1 MSTGGSSGRGVLVTG
16 GASGL
21 GAATVELL
29 ARRGDEV
36 VVLDRQPLPPQVD
49 AKWVEVDLADP
60 RAAEE
65 AVGTARDTLGRHFDA
80 VVTAAGV
87 DACGPFAEVPAQLW
101 ERVIAVNLLGTA
113 AVVRAAWPDLQRD
126 SGRLVLVASTLG
138 LRALSDATAYCS
150 SKFGVVGF
158 ARALAAESGG
168 RPAVT
173 CLIPGGMATAFFD
186 GRPEQYR
193 PGRDASLNDPRN
205 VAEAIAFAL
214 DQPPGCEVRELL
226 ICPTNETS
234 WP

>member
-1 MSTGGSSGRGVLVTG
+1 VSAGAVSGRGVLVTG

-29 ARRGDEV
+29 TRRGDDV
-36 VVLDRQPLPPQVD
+36 VVLDRQPLAPEVD

-65 AVGTARDTLGRHFDA
+65 AVGAAREALGRRFDA
-80 VVTAAGV
+80 VVAAAGV
-87 DACGPFAEVPAQLW
+87 DACGPFADVPAQLW

-113 AVVRAAWPDLQRD
+113 AVVRAAWPDLRHN
-126 SGRLVLVASTLG
+126 SGRVVLVASTLG

-205 VAEAIAFAL
+205 VAEAVAFAL

>member
-1 MSTGGSSGRGVLVTG
+1 VSAGGTSGRGVLVTG

-29 ARRGDEV
+29 TRRGDDV
-36 VVLDRQPLPPQVD
+36 VVLDRQPLPPELD

-65 AVGTARDTLGRHFDA
+65 SVGAARKALGRQFDA

-87 DACGPFAEVPAQLW
+87 DACGPFAEVPAPLW

-113 AVVRAAWPDLQRD
+113 AVIRAAWPDLRQN
-126 SGRLVLVASTLG
+126 SGRVVLVASTLG

-186 GRPEQYR
+186 GRPAQYR

>member
-1 MSTGGSSGRGVLVTG
+1 MSAHGPRGVLVTG

-21 GAATVELL
+21 GAATVDLL
-29 ARRGDEV
+29 SRRGDEV
-36 VVLDRQPLPPQVD
+36 VVLDMRPLPPEVD

-60 RAAEE
+60 RAAEA
-65 AVGTARDTLGRHFDA
+65 AVGAAREALGRPFD
-80 VVTAAGV
+80 VVVAAAGV
-87 DACGPFAEVPAQLW
+87 DACGPFSEVPAPLW

-113 AVVRAAWPDLQRD
+113 AVVRAAWPDLGRD
-126 SGRLVLVASTLG
+126 NGRIVLVASTLG

-186 GRPEQYR
+186 GRPAQYR
-193 PGRDASLNDPRN
+193 PGKDASLNDPRN
-205 VAEAIAFAL
+205 VAEAVAFAI
-214 DQPPGCEVRELL
+214 DQPPGCEIRELL
-226 ICPTNETS
+226 VCPSNETS